1 MNAAEPTY
9 EPEEARPDRLARA
22 DALLDGVPSLR
33 QGVRHALGRT
43 LD

>member
-9 EPEEARPDRLARA
+9 EPEEARPDLLARA

-33 QGVRHALGRT
+33 QDVRHALGRT